1 MKQNFGDNMLK
12 IEDLQ
17 ETLYDK
23 NYSEMMN
30 KI

>member
-1 MKQNFGDNMLK
+1 MKQNFGDNLLK

-17 ETLYDK
+17 EILYDK